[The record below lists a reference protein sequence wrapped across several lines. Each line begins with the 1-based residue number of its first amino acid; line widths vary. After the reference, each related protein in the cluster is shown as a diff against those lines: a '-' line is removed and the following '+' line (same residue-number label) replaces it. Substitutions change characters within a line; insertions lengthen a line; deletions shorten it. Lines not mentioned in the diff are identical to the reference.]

1 MTSYSR
7 LRNKPY
13 RVRHSAIH
21 QWGVFATK
29 RIDTGTR
36 IVEYRGRRIS
46 RRLAD
51 ADGRESNEEHPIV
64 LLFSVNARTVID
76 AAQGGNEARF
86 INHSCEP
93 NCETVLDKGRIYI
106 EATRDIR
113 AGEELT
119 YDYQL
124 EAGGRQTAKLKSQYA
139 CNCGSKTCRGTML
152 APKAS
157 TRRKAKH
164 PNL

>member
-13 RVRHSAIH
+13 RVRHSEIH
-21 QWGVFATK
+21 QWGVFASL
-29 RIDTGTR
+29 RIPEGTR
-36 IVEYRGRRIS
+36 IVEYRGRRVS
-46 RRLAD
+46 RRRAD
-51 ADGRESNEEHPIV
+51 ADGRESNEAHPIV
-64 LLFSVNARTVID
+64 LLFSIDARTVID

-93 NCETVLDKGRIYI
+93 NCEAVLDKGRIYI

-113 AGEELT
+113 PGEELT

-124 EAGGRQTAKLKSQYA
+124 EADGRQTAKLKHQYA
-139 CNCGSKTCRGTML
+139 CNCGSKSCRGTML
-152 APKAS
+152 APKSS
-157 TRRKAKH
+157 TSKPAKH
-164 PNL
+164 RTS

>member
-21 QWGVFATK
+21 QWGVFAT
-29 RIDTGTR
+29 RWIPEGTR

-46 RRLAD
+46 RRRAD

-64 LLFSVNARTVID
+64 LLFSIDARTVID

-93 NCETVLDKGRIYI
+93 NCEAVMDKGRIYI
-106 EATRDIR
+106 EATCDIR
-113 AGEELT
+113 PGEELT

-124 EAGGRQTAKLKSQYA
+124 EADGRQTAGLKRQYA
-139 CNCGSKTCRGTML
+139 CNCGSTTCRGTML
-152 APKAS
+152 APKPTTRKKP
-157 TRRKAKH
+157 TRRAS
-164 PNL
+164 